1 MPMRERTFFKLG
13 DLLKFILLQK
23 FNLRLNFGKQT
34 AMITPTFIPEVL
46 APAGSLEKLKVAVSY
61 GAHAVY
67 VGGQKFGLRTA
78 AENFTLDELKDGV
91 SFAHDHGAKVYVVL
105 NSFLH
110 DKDLAE
116 LPDFVRYLEEIG
128 TDAVIVSD
136 LGVVKT
142 VREFSNIPIHIS
154 TQASTLNVH
163 SAKLWKKAG
172 ATRIVLGR
180 EVSVKEA
187 GKIKREADIEIEM
200 FIHGSMCMA
209 YSGHC
214 VISNFTQGRD
224 SNRGGC
230 AHSCRFEYS
239 LEGLDTEEKKKA
251 YFMSSKDLEGLRVLP
266 QFIEEGIDSLK
277 IEGRMKSH
285 LYAGTMSK
293 VYSEALKYF
302 ATHGNFLSDD
312 LLAWE
317 EELGKVSHRSYTSA
331 SLVEK
336 AGPESIFNERENA
349 DGEWQMVGSVIDA
362 NPKAGIVIEIRNAFN
377 QGDEL
382 EIIPFE
388 GRVVKVVASEIM
400 DLTMKAVTRTKPS
413 TLVRLPY
420 VEGVKA
426 LYLVRQKVKA

>member
-1 MPMRERTFFKLG
+1 MNSL
-13 DLLKFILLQK
+13 
-23 FNLRLNFGKQT
+23 
-34 AMITPTFIPEVL
+34 PEVL
-46 APAGSLEKLKVAVSY
+46 APAGSLDKLKVAVLY
-61 GAHAVY
+61 GANAVY

-78 AENFTLDELKDGV
+78 AENFTLDELREGMM
-91 SFAHDHGAKVYVVL
+91 FAHDRGAKVYVVL

-116 LPDFVRYLEEIG
+116 LPEFVRFLEEIG

-136 LGVVKT
+136 LGVVRT
-142 VREFSNIPIHIS
+142 VRSLSKIPIHIS

-163 SAKLWKKAG
+163 SALLWKEAG
-172 ATRIVLGR
+172 ADRIVLGR

-187 GKIKREADIEIEM
+187 GKIRREADIEIEM

-239 LEGLDTEEKKKA
+239 LEGLDTLEKKKA

-266 QFIEEGIDSLK
+266 AFIEEGIDSLK

-293 VYSEALKYF
+293 VYSEALKFY
-302 ATHGNFLSDD
+302 AEHGHFLSDD
-312 LLAWE
+312 LLMWE
-317 EELGKVSHRSYTSA
+317 AELAKVSHRSYTDA
-331 SLVEK
+331 SLVNP
-336 AGPESIFNERENA
+336 AGADSIFNERENA
-349 DGEWQMVGSVIDA
+349 SDGEWQMVGTVTHAS
-362 NPKAGIVIEIRNAFN
+362 PKAGIVIEVRNAFN

-382 EIIPFE
+382 ELIPFQ
-388 GRVVKVVASEIM
+388 GKALAVTANEIM
-400 DLTMKAVTRTKPS
+400 DLTMKPVQRTRPT

-420 VEGVKA
+420 IEGIGPMN
-426 LYLVRQKVKA
+426 LVRQRIKS

>member
-1 MPMRERTFFKLG
+1 MNKPIKL
-13 DLLKFILLQK
+13 
-23 FNLRLNFGKQT
+23 
-34 AMITPTFIPEVL
+34 PEVL
-46 APAGSLEKLKVAVSY
+46 APAGSLDKLKVAILY
-61 GAHAVY
+61 GANAVY

-78 AENFTLDELKDGV
+78 AENFTLDELREGL
-91 SFAHDHGAKVYVVL
+91 SFAHERGAKVYVVL

-136 LGVVKT
+136 LGVIQT
-142 VREFSNIPIHIS
+142 VREHSQIPVHIS
-154 TQASTLNVH
+154 TQASSLNVQ
-163 SAKLWKKAG
+163 SAHLWKKAG
-172 ATRIVLGR
+172 ASRIVLGR

-187 GKIKREADIEIEM
+187 GKIRREADIEIEM
-200 FIHGSMCMA
+200 FVHGSMCMA

-239 LEGLDTEEKKKA
+239 LEGLDTLEKKKA

-266 QFIEEGIDSLK
+266 EFIVEGIDSLK

-285 LYAGTMSK
+285 LYAGTMAK
-293 VYSEALKYF
+293 VYSEALRFYGE
-302 ATHGNFLSDD
+302 HGHFLSDD
-312 LLAWE
+312 LLRWE
-317 EELGKVSHRSYTSA
+317 EELKKVSHRAYTQA

-336 AGPESIFNERENA
+336 AGADSIFNERENSSE
-349 DGEWQMVGSVIDA
+349 GEWKMVGPVIEA
-362 NPKAGIVIEIRNAFN
+362 SPSAGIVLEVRNAFN

-382 EIIPFE
+382 EVLPFSGE
-388 GRVVKVVASEIM
+388 VIKIKVNEMM
-400 DLTMKAVTRTKPS
+400 DLAMKPVARTKPS
-413 TLVRLPY
+413 TLVRIPY
-420 VEGVKA
+420 VPGV
-426 LYLVRQKVKA
+426 LSMQLVRQKVNA

>member
-1 MPMRERTFFKLG
+1 MKSLR
-13 DLLKFILLQK
+13 
-23 FNLRLNFGKQT
+23 NL
-34 AMITPTFIPEVL
+34 PEIL
-46 APAGSLEKLKVAVSY
+46 APAGSLDKLKVAVSY
-61 GAHAVY
+61 GANAVY

-78 AENFTLDELKDGV
+78 AENFTLEELREGMT
-91 SFAHDHGAKVYVVL
+91 FAHERGAQVYVVL

-116 LPDFVRYLEEIG
+116 LPDFVKYLEEIG

-136 LGVVKT
+136 LGVVKS

-154 TQASTLNVH
+154 TQASTLNAE

-239 LEGLDTEEKKKA
+239 LEGLDTPEKKKA

-266 QFIEEGIDSLK
+266 AFIEEGIDSLK

-293 VYSEALKYF
+293 VYSEALNYY
-302 ATHGNFLSDD
+302 AENGNFLSDK
-312 LLAWE
+312 LLEWE
-317 EELGKVSHRSYTSA
+317 AELSKVSHRSYTQA
-331 SLVEK
+331 SLVDK
-336 AGPESIFNERENA
+336 AGADSIFNERENSS
-349 DGEWQMVGSVIDA
+349 DGEWQMIGTVVDA
-362 NPKAGIVIEIRNAFN
+362 SPKFGIVIEVRNAFN

-382 EIIPFE
+382 EILPFN
-388 GRVVKVVASEIM
+388 GSIVKVKANEIM
-400 DLTMKAVTRTKPS
+400 DLTMKAITRTKPT

-420 VEGVKA
+420 VDGITKMN
-426 LYLVRQKVKA
+426 LVRGKL

>member
-1 MPMRERTFFKLG
+1 MKSSR
-13 DLLKFILLQK
+13 
-23 FNLRLNFGKQT
+23 NL
-34 AMITPTFIPEVL
+34 PEIL
-46 APAGSLEKLKVAVSY
+46 APAGSLDKLKVAVSY
-61 GAHAVY
+61 GANAVY

-78 AENFTLDELKDGV
+78 AENFTLDELREGM
-91 SFAHDHGAKVYVVL
+91 SFAHERGAQVYVVL

-116 LPDFVRYLEEIG
+116 LPEFVKFLEEIG
-128 TDAVIVSD
+128 ADAVIVSD

-142 VREFSNIPIHIS
+142 VREFSNIPVHVS
-154 TQASTLNVH
+154 TQASTLNAE

-239 LEGLDTEEKKKA
+239 LEGLDTLEKKKA
-251 YFMSSKDLEGLRVLP
+251 FFMSSKDLEGLRVLP
-266 QFIEEGIDSLK
+266 TFIEEGIDSLK

-293 VYSEALKYF
+293 VYSEALNFY
-302 ATHGNFLSDD
+302 AENGHFLSDK
-312 LLAWE
+312 LLEWE
-317 EELGKVSHRSYTSA
+317 GELSKVSHRTYTQA
-331 SLVEK
+331 SLVDK
-336 AGPESIFNERENA
+336 AGADSIFNERENA
-349 DGEWQMVGSVIDA
+349 SDGDWQMVGTVVDA
-362 NPKAGIVIEIRNAFN
+362 SPKFGIVIEVRNAFN

-382 EIIPFE
+382 EILPFK
-388 GRVVKVVASEIM
+388 GPAIKVVANEIM
-400 DLTMKAVTRTKPS
+400 DLQMKAIQRTKPT

-420 VEGVKA
+420 VENVSSM
-426 LYLVRQKVKA
+426 LLVRQRVKA

>member
-1 MPMRERTFFKLG
+1 M
-13 DLLKFILLQK
+13 
-23 FNLRLNFGKQT
+23 NFGKHT
-34 AMITPTFIPEVL
+34 IMKSHSIMPEVL
-46 APAGSLEKLKVAVSY
+46 APAGSLDKLKIAILY
-61 GAHAVY
+61 GANAVY

-78 AENFTLDELKDGV
+78 AENFTLEELAEGMN
-91 SFAHDHGAKVYVVL
+91 FAHERGAKVYVVL

-110 DKDLAE
+110 DKDLIE
-116 LPDFVRYLEEIG
+116 LPEFVKYLEEIG

-142 VREFSNIPIHIS
+142 VREYSNIPVHIS
-154 TQASTLNVH
+154 TQASTLNVEA
-163 SAKLWKKAG
+163 AKLWKRAG
-172 ATRIVLGR
+172 ASRIVLGR
-180 EVSVKEA
+180 EVSVKEG

-239 LEGLDTEEKKKA
+239 LEGLDTLEKKKA

-266 QFIEEGIDSLK
+266 TFIEEGIDSLK

-293 VYSEALKYF
+293 VYSEALKFY
-302 ATHGNFLSDD
+302 AENGHFLSDD
-312 LLAWE
+312 LLNWE
-317 EELGKVSHRSYTSA
+317 NELGKVSHRTYTKA

-336 AGPESIFNERENA
+336 AGPDSIFNERENSS
-349 DGEWQMVGSVIDA
+349 DGEWNMVGTVLEA
-362 NPKAGIVIEIRNAFN
+362 NAKAGIVLDVRNAFN

-382 EIIPFE
+382 EIIPFK
-388 GRVVKVVASEIM
+388 GNIIKVSANEIM
-400 DLTMKAVTRTKPS
+400 DLSMKAIVRTKPS

-420 VEGVKA
+420 IEGVESKF
-426 LYLVRQKVKA
+426 LVRQRIKS

>member
-1 MPMRERTFFKLG
+1 MKTQSL
-13 DLLKFILLQK
+13 
-23 FNLRLNFGKQT
+23 
-34 AMITPTFIPEVL
+34 PEIL
-46 APAGSLEKLKVAVSY
+46 APAGSLDKLKIAVLY
-61 GAHAVY
+61 GANAVY

-78 AENFTLDELKDGV
+78 AENFTLDELREGMA
-91 SFAHDHGAKVYVVL
+91 FAHDRGAKVYVVL

-110 DKDLAE
+110 DKDLSE
-116 LPDFVRYLEEIG
+116 LPEFVEFLEDVKA
-128 TDAVIVSD
+128 DAVIVSD
-136 LGVVKT
+136 LGVVET
-142 VREFSNIPIHIS
+142 VRELSNIPIHIS
-154 TQASTLNVH
+154 TQASSLNIH

-172 ATRIVLGR
+172 ASRIVLGR

-187 GKIKREADIEIEM
+187 GKIRREADIEIEM

-239 LEGLDTEEKKKA
+239 LEGLDTLEKKKA
-251 YFMSSKDLEGLRVLP
+251 FFMSSKDLEGLRVLP
-266 QFIEEGIDSLK
+266 AFIEEGIDSLK

-293 VYSEALKYF
+293 VYSEALRFY
-302 ATHGNFLSDD
+302 AQHGHFLSDD
-312 LLAWE
+312 LLRWE
-317 EELGKVSHRSYTSA
+317 EELGKVSHRAYTEA

-336 AGPESIFNERENA
+336 AGPDSIFNERENVET
-349 DGEWQMVGSVIDA
+349 EWQMVGSVVDA
-362 NPKAGIVIEIRNAFN
+362 SPKAGIVVEVRNAFN

-382 EIIPFE
+382 EIIPFR
-388 GRVVKVVASEIM
+388 GPVIKVRASEIM
-400 DLTMKAVTRTKPS
+400 DLAMKPITRTKPT

-420 VEGVKA
+420 IEGVKSMH
-426 LYLVRQKVKA
+426 LIRQRVKA

>member
-1 MPMRERTFFKLG
+1 MKSLR
-13 DLLKFILLQK
+13 
-23 FNLRLNFGKQT
+23 NL
-34 AMITPTFIPEVL
+34 PEIL
-46 APAGSLEKLKVAVSY
+46 APAGSLDKLKVAVSY
-61 GAHAVY
+61 GANAVY

-78 AENFTLDELKDGV
+78 AENFTLEELKEGMT
-91 SFAHDHGAKVYVVL
+91 FAHEHGAQVYVVL

-116 LPDFVRYLEEIG
+116 LPEFVKYLEEIG

-136 LGVVKT
+136 LGVVKS

-154 TQASTLNVH
+154 TQASTLNAE

-239 LEGLDTEEKKKA
+239 LEGLDTQEKKKA
-251 YFMSSKDLEGLRVLP
+251 FFMSSKDLEGLRVLP
-266 QFIEEGIDSLK
+266 AFIEEGIDSLK

-293 VYSEALKYF
+293 VYSEALNYY
-302 ATHGNFLSDD
+302 AEHGDFLSDK
-312 LLAWE
+312 LIEWE
-317 EELGKVSHRSYTSA
+317 AELSKVSHRAYTEA

-336 AGPESIFNERENA
+336 AGPESIFNERENSS
-349 DGEWQMVGSVIDA
+349 DGEWQMIGTVVDA
-362 NPKAGIVIEIRNAFN
+362 SPKFGIVIEVRNAFN

-382 EIIPFE
+382 EILPFK
-388 GRVVKVVASEIM
+388 GPIVKIKANEIM
-400 DLTMKAVTRTKPS
+400 DITMKAIQRTRPT

-420 VEGVKA
+420 VEGITKMN
-426 LYLVRQKVKA
+426 LVRGKL

>member
-1 MPMRERTFFKLG
+1 MKKHHL
-13 DLLKFILLQK
+13 
-23 FNLRLNFGKQT
+23 
-34 AMITPTFIPEVL
+34 PEVL
-46 APAGSLEKLKVAVSY
+46 APAGSLDKLKIAILY
-61 GAHAVY
+61 GANAVY

-78 AENFTLDELKDGV
+78 AENFTLDELREGMT
-91 SFAHDHGAKVYVVL
+91 FAHDRGAKVYVVL

-110 DKDLAE
+110 DKDLVE
-116 LPDFVRYLEEIG
+116 VPEFVKYLEEIG

-142 VREFSNIPIHIS
+142 VRAHSKIPVHIS
-154 TQASTLNVH
+154 TQASTLNTE

-172 ATRIVLGR
+172 ADRIVLGR

-187 GKIKREADIEIEM
+187 GKIRREANIEIEM

-239 LEGLDTEEKKKA
+239 IEGLDTEEKKKA

-293 VYSEALKYF
+293 VYSEALKYY
-302 ATHGNFLSDD
+302 AEHGNFLSDS
-312 LLAWE
+312 LLDWE
-317 EELGKVSHRSYTSA
+317 AELNKVSHRDYTKA

-336 AGPESIFNERENA
+336 AGHDSIFNERENSA
-349 DGEWQMVGSVIDA
+349 DGEWNMVGSVVDA
-362 NPKAGIVIEIRNAFN
+362 SPKAGIVIEVKNAFN
-377 QGDEL
+377 QGDEI
-382 EIIPFE
+382 EIIPFS
-388 GRVVKVVASEIM
+388 GPIFKITANEIM
-400 DLTMKAVTRTKPS
+400 DLAMKPVTRTRPS

-420 VEGVKA
+420 IEGVGA
-426 LYLVRQKVKA
+426 MHLVRQKAKA

>member
-1 MPMRERTFFKLG
+1 MKSLRKL
-13 DLLKFILLQK
+13 
-23 FNLRLNFGKQT
+23 
-34 AMITPTFIPEVL
+34 PEIL
-46 APAGSLEKLKVAVSY
+46 APAGSLDKLKVAVSY
-61 GAHAVY
+61 GANAVY

-78 AENFTLDELKDGV
+78 AENFTLEELREGMT
-91 SFAHDHGAKVYVVL
+91 FAHDRGAQVYVVL

-116 LPDFVRYLEEIG
+116 LPDFVKFLEEIG

-136 LGVVKT
+136 LGVVKS

-154 TQASTLNVH
+154 TQASTLNAE

-239 LEGLDTEEKKKA
+239 LEGLDTPEKKKA

-266 QFIEEGIDSLK
+266 AFIEEGIDSLK

-293 VYSEALKYF
+293 VYSEALNFY
-302 ATHGNFLSDD
+302 AENGNFLSDK
-312 LLAWE
+312 LLEWE
-317 EELGKVSHRSYTSA
+317 AELSKVSHRSYTQA
-331 SLVEK
+331 SLVDK
-336 AGPESIFNERENA
+336 AGADSIFNERENSS
-349 DGEWQMVGSVIDA
+349 DGEWQMIGTVVDA
-362 NPKAGIVIEIRNAFN
+362 SPKFGIVIEVRNAFN

-382 EIIPFE
+382 EILPFN
-388 GRVVKVVASEIM
+388 GPIVKIKANEIM
-400 DLTMKAVTRTKPS
+400 DLTMKAITRTKPT

-420 VEGVKA
+420 VQGITKMN
-426 LYLVRQKVKA
+426 LVRGKL

>member
-1 MPMRERTFFKLG
+1 MT
-13 DLLKFILLQK
+13 
-23 FNLRLNFGKQT
+23 T
-34 AMITPTFIPEVL
+34 AIPEIL
-46 APAGSLEKLKVAVSY
+46 APAGSLDKLKVAILY

-78 AENFTLDELKDGV
+78 AENFTLDELREGV
-91 SFAHDHGAKVYVVL
+91 AFAHDRGAKVYVVL

-110 DKDLAE
+110 DKDLQE
-116 LPDFVRYLEEIG
+116 LPDFVAFLDEIKV
-128 TDAVIVSD
+128 DAVIVSD

-142 VREFSNIPIHIS
+142 VRQLSNIHIHIS
-154 TQASTLNVH
+154 TQASTLNVEA
-163 SAKLWKKAG
+163 AKLWKKMG

-187 GKIKREADIEIEM
+187 GKIKREADVEIEM

-239 LEGLDTEEKKKA
+239 LDMGLDTQEKKKA
-251 YFMSSKDLEGLRVLP
+251 YFMSSKDLEGLKVLP
-266 QFIEEGIDSLK
+266 EFISEGIDSLK

-293 VYSEALKYF
+293 VYSEALEYYSQ
-302 ATHGNFLSDD
+302 HGNFLSDN
-312 LLAWE
+312 LLEWE
-317 EELGKVSHRSYTSA
+317 AELSKVSHRAYTDA

-336 AGPESIFNERENA
+336 AGADSIFNEREVSNDA
-349 DGEWQMVGSVIDA
+349 EWQMVGAVVEAS
-362 NPKAGIVIEIRNAFN
+362 PKTGIILEVRNAFN

-382 EIIPFE
+382 EFIPFR
-388 GRVVKVVASEIM
+388 GPAIKVIASEIM
-400 DLTMKAVTRTKPS
+400 DVAMRSVQRTRPS
-413 TLVRLPY
+413 TLARLPY
-420 VEGVKA
+420 VEGIGPYH
-426 LYLVRQKVKA
+426 LIRQKGRK